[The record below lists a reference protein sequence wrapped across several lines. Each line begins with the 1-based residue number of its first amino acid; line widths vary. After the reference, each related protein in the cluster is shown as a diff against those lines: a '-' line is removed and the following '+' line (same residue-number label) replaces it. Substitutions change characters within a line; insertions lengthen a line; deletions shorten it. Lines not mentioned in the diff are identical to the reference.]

1 VNLEERK
8 KPKPYLPDQMSEKK
22 ANRGSLSLLG
32 GKQTF
37 ELRARRRPAGNQER
51 KEKRKKKQKEKRKK
65 EQSKAKDSTLR

>member
-1 VNLEERK
+1 MN
-8 KPKPYLPDQMSEKK
+8 EKK

-51 KEKRKKKQKEKRKK
+51 KEKRKKKRKRKK
-65 EQSKAKDSTLR
+65 KKRAKAKQKTQLCARPGL